1 MKWFT
6 KQKRHYAAL
15 STLVALA
22 LASSTAFAMP
32 TGGTVT
38 SGSLDGYSGGDLTS
52 GASLIPTKDSIIN
65 WDSFSIAKGETLTIN
80 TMYGALLNRVTGK
93 DISSIFGTLTQTGT
107 KQAILVNPN
116 GVTVGET
123 GVINTQNMTFST
135 LELSDDDFLGNKQLS
150 WTTPDGKSVA
160 APIKFEKG
168 ATVTETRAYGDTA
181 YESEL
186 DFYGGT
192 IEVAD
197 DVTFT

>member
-65 WDSFSIAKGETLTIN
+65 WDSF
-80 TMYGALLNRVTGK
+80 R
-93 DISSIFGTLTQTGT
+93 
-107 KQAILVNPN
+107 
-116 GVTVGET
+116 
-123 GVINTQNMTFST
+123 
-135 LELSDDDFLGNKQLS
+135 
-150 WTTPDGKSVA
+150 
-160 APIKFEKG
+160 
-168 ATVTETRAYGDTA
+168 
-181 YESEL
+181 SEL

-197 DVTFT
+197 DVTFTEYGASPSISLMAMQSIIYLWHAYADGYETGYPGESQWCYRWRNGRHQHAEYDILNLGT